1 MPKGTI
7 QSVDNSVQLSR
18 NQKRRKAKKKTVEDK
33 IAIISHEIKPEEE
46 KNQNNNNIMQ
56 IGDNPFAELLRKV
69 CKLTFQDNLI
79 SKTKE
84 IIDIQ
89 LGFVKLSDDEIKAV
103 IEMNNCN
110 ELNDWWTKA
119 WAFKSKILEKW
130 FLKYVDSFFNK
141 NNCMDNEEINR
152 RAKN

>member
-18 NQKRRKAKKKTVEDK
+18 NQKRRKAKKKIVEDK

-69 CKLTFQDNLI
+69 CKLIFQDNLI

-103 IEMNNCN
+103 IEIINCN

-119 WAFKSKILEKW
+119 
-130 FLKYVDSFFNK
+130 
-141 NNCMDNEEINR
+141 
-152 RAKN
+152 